1 MLGQKVSDKKP
12 LSVWKIARW
21 GVLLILVIIVIQ
33 ILRKP
38 KPLAPPPDPQTRA
51 QLAQQFQQK
60 LGDLES
66 AKERGETGAEVQFT
80 SEEVSAAFVGDPAT
94 QAQAMKKAAPAL
106 PGNQPLPKA
115 ENAQVS
121 FASDRVTGQFTTNVY
136 GKDVVVTL
144 SAHLRAEG
152 GYLQIEPTDFKVG
165 ELAVPIGLVDSVV
178 RKKLSEPETR
188 EKLKL
193 PDWVADVRVE
203 NGQLVV
209 KEK

>member
-1 MLGQKVSDKKP
+1 MMPDKKVSDKKP

-21 GVLLILVIIVIQ
+21 GALLVLVIIVIQ

-38 KPLAPPPDPQTRA
+38 KLLAPSPDPQKRA

-66 AKERGETGAEVQFT
+66 AKERGETGVEAQFT
-80 SEEVSAAFVGDPAT
+80 SEEISAAFVGDPAT
-94 QAQAMKKAAPAL
+94 PPAAPQA
-106 PGNQPLPKA
+106 PVIASDQPLPKA

-121 FASDRVTGQFTTNVY
+121 FASDRVTAQFTSNLY

-152 GYLQIEPTDFKVG
+152 GYLQIEPTEFKVG

-178 RKKLSEPETR
+178 RKKLSEPQTR

>member
-1 MLGQKVSDKKP
+1 MISDKKMSDKKP

-21 GVLLILVIIVIQ
+21 GVLLVLVIIVIQ

-38 KPLAPPPDPQTRA
+38 KPLAPRLDPQTRA

-66 AKERGETGAEVQFT
+66 AKERGETGAEAQFT
-80 SEEVSAAFVGDPAT
+80 SEEISAAFVGDPAT
-94 QAQAMKKAAPAL
+94 QPAAPPASVIA
-106 PGNQPLPKA
+106 GDQPLPKA

-121 FASDRVTGQFTTNVY
+121 FASDRVTAQFTSNVY

-152 GYLQIEPTDFKVG
+152 GYLQIEPTEFKVG
-165 ELAVPIGLVDSVV
+165 QLAIPISLVDSVV

-203 NGQLVV
+203 SGQLVV